1 MMGRSRPRCKL
12 RKGGKT
18 NTKGKAQRVR
28 NTTKTKMSHNMPKE
42 KTHKK
47 KRTQTVKALLQDS
60 DRQVLRFHRLTPLL
74 EIVCHLSAARETA
87 RLLGTGRAASLI
99 GIFF

>member
-28 NTTKTKMSHNMPKE
+28 NTTTKTETSHNMLKE
-42 KTHKK
+42 IKPTGRKKT
-47 KRTQTVKALLQDS
+47 QPVKALLQDS
-60 DRQVLRFHRLTPLL
+60 DRQVLRRFNRLTPLS
-74 EIVCHLSAARETA
+74 ETVCHLSAGRETA
-87 RLLGTGRAASLI
+87 KLLCT
-99 GIFF
+99 